1 MKHKIRGMEHCNA
14 SMTLREIGDEY
25 VLSKGKAAMTDEE
38 YAYAEGYARVKM
50 IWNSVF
56 EEDPDFAHVYL
67 GRLIGEIVVA
77 ERWSNFLNEL
87 NKIRYGHC
95 DLMKKEPVA

>member
-1 MKHKIRGMEHCNA
+1 MKHTIRGMENCNA

-25 VLSKGKAAMTDEE
+25 VLSRNQPPMNNDE
-38 YAYAEGYARVKM
+38 YAYAENYARIKM

-56 EEDPDFAHVYL
+56 EEDPEFAHVYL
-67 GRLIGEIVVA
+67 GRLVGEVVVS
-77 ERWSNFLNEL
+77 ERWSNSLKEMNR
-87 NKIRYGHC
+87 IRC